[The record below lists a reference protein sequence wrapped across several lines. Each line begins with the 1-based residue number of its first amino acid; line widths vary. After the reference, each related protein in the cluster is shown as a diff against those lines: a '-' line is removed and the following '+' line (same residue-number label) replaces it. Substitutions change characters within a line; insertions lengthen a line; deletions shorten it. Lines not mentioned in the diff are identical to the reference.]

1 MKVFWINVT
10 NNCNLH
16 CLYCYQNL
24 RNKNELSEE
33 KAKKI
38 IKMIS
43 EYSGDVLINFFGGEP
58 FLNPSIIKFI
68 VNELSEIE
76 YINPHYSITTNLT
89 VINDETMQFIIKN
102 DISLTVSIDG
112 DEQTFNL
119 NRFNKNN
126 NINYFELVRQNLEY
140 FQKMK
145 FEKISLVKVITYN
158 NYQNLAKDAIFL
170 CSFNFPVYFN
180 FDQNILNWNNSKID
194 IDIFKKQLKEIF
206 NYYIDNKKENLKFFN
221 DLFKQFGLM
230 FICEENYPQK
240 ECCTNI
246 DNMIYSFD
254 TEGNVFP
261 CHVMNEIYYDK
272 NYEYK
277 ESNIENLKENINI
290 KNLFLPFDY
299 NEKYNY
305 FKKMRELKDCDNCE
319 YAYYCYLEEWNRFEN
334 MCTLSRFKIRN
345 DLNLEV
351 KEENEYFCFKK
362 YLFDMVFDSINLR
375 RISIDD
381 II

>member
-1 MKVFWINVT
+1 
-10 NNCNLH
+10 
-16 CLYCYQNL
+16 L

-38 IKMIS
+38 IEMIS
-43 EYSGDVLINFFGGEP
+43 DYSGDILINFFGGEP
-58 FLNPSIIKFI
+58 FLNFSIIKFI
-68 VNELSEIE
+68 VNELSKKD
-76 YINPHYSITTNLT
+76 YINPRYSITTNLT

-102 DISLTVSIDG
+102 DINLTVSIDG

-126 NINYFELVRQNLEY
+126 NINYFDLVRQNLEY

-145 FEKISLVKVITYN
+145 FQKISLVKVITYN
-158 NYQNLAKDAIFL
+158 NYQNLVKDAIFL
-170 CSFNFPVYFN
+170 CEFNFPVYFN
-180 FDQNILNWNNSKID
+180 FDQNILNWNNSKIN
-194 IDIFKKQLKEIF
+194 IDIFKKQLTETL
-206 NYYIDNKKENLKFFN
+206 NYYIDNKKENLNFFN

-230 FICEENYPQK
+230 FICEEKYPQK

-246 DNMIYSFD
+246 NNMIFSFD

-272 NYEYK
+272 NNEYK
-277 ESNIENLKENINI
+277 ESNVENLKENIKN

-305 FKKMRELKDCDNCE
+305 FKKMRELKDCSGCE
-319 YAYYCYLEEWNRFEN
+319 YNYYCFLEEWNRFEN

-345 DLNLEV
+345 NLSLEI
-351 KEENEYFCFKK
+351 KEKNKYFCFKK
-362 YLFDMVFDSINLR
+362 HFFALIFDSINLR